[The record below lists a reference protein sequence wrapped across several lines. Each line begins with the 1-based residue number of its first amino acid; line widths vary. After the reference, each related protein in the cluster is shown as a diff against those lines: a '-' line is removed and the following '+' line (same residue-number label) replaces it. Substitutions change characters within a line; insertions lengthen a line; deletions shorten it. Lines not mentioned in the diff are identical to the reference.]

1 MVVRMDS
8 HVLVRNMY
16 ILYVDHVVLVY
27 LLLLHVQIVKYIQ
40 IYVLDQDVINLNY
53 LNFDLYGKFENVLDD
68 IFFKKNWKKRSTQK
82 VSILFR
88 QTPKKTH
95 FLRRCVKSLFISW
108 PLCKNDCKCRN
119 LSSASLL
126 ARPSIAWIDFCTC
139 WSECRLGTPKASLA
153 FSSNLANKV

>member
-53 LNFDLYGKFENVLDD
+53 LNFDLYEKFENVLDD
-68 IFFKKNWKKRSTQK
+68 IFLKKN
-82 VSILFR
+82 
-88 QTPKKTH
+88 
-95 FLRRCVKSLFISW
+95 
-108 PLCKNDCKCRN
+108 
-119 LSSASLL
+119 
-126 ARPSIAWIDFCTC
+126 
-139 WSECRLGTPKASLA
+139 
-153 FSSNLANKV
+153 

>member
-53 LNFDLYGKFENVLDD
+53 LNFDLYEKFENVLDD
-68 IFFKKNWKKRSTQK
+68 IFLKKNWRKGQLKKYQYYSDRP
-82 VSILFR
+82 
-88 QTPKKTH
+88 PKKH
-95 FLRRCVKSLFISW
+95 ISYGDVSNHYLSRGHYVKMIANAEIYHQRRCWHDPPLLGLIFVNDDQSVDSEHHKHHLLFHQI
-108 PLCKNDCKCRN
+108 
-119 LSSASLL
+119 
-126 ARPSIAWIDFCTC
+126 
-139 WSECRLGTPKASLA
+139 
-153 FSSNLANKV
+153 